1 MSSEGFIEN
10 NYTIQIPNVNVPY
23 KRLTNL
29 KIPTNS
35 DVISINVSRNLLK
48 SLPNVILNNCIDLDL
63 SSNRLTTLNPH
74 DYPIL
79 NKLNL
84 SRNHINMFIFQSM
97 NTLTYLNIS
106 HNFVNNIPQL
116 PPNLITF
123 ICCENKLQVLPQL
136 PRSLQVLKCCNNKLT
151 TLPDVPIGLR
161 VLSCKKNM
169 LTSLPEVS
177 LMFARRLRH
186 LAYDNNT
193 AIQVSNQ
200 FLAYIDRLFA
210 NLNINATDD
219 NTLTKT
225 VYNDAQNVHNSN
237 INNNVLKIVKDLLT
251 KTSTL
256 SEAQCLK
263 NFQEMNN
270 IDETKS
276 NIDILIELCLGEGI
290 FGDTNATFGD
300 IFKHYWNYISIP
312 SNLLV
317 ENSKQEIVNIFN
329 KDLPEMKQVC
339 FTGRI
344 GRMINTLSGFSKD
357 YEIGI
362 SETQQIQAKYS
373 ITKKQ
378 LIHLVNIPLL
388 YNIVFFYKFR
398 KLLNELELDL
408 EVLKTWLSPIKNSIK
423 DNIILL
429 NEEEEV
435 NKVQYNTYQEYV
447 DSFKTDFAKYINQ

>member
-10 NYTIQIPNVNVPY
+10 NYTIQLPNVNVPY

-29 KIPTNS
+29 KIPANS
-35 DVISINVSRNLLK
+35 NVISINVSRNLLK

-74 DYPIL
+74 NYPML

-84 SRNHINMFIFQSM
+84 SRNHINMFVFQSM

-106 HNFVNNIPQL
+106 HNFVNNIPYL
-116 PPNLITF
+116 PPNLNTF
-123 ICCENKLQVLPQL
+123 ICCENKLFVLPQL

-161 VLSCKKNM
+161 VLSCKKNN

-186 LAYDNNT
+186 LAYDNNP

-210 NLNINATDD
+210 NLNATDD

-251 KTSTL
+251 KTATL

-263 NFQEMNN
+263 NFQEITN
-270 IDETKS
+270 IDKTKS
-276 NIDILIELCLGEGI
+276 NIDILIELCFGEGI

-329 KDLPEMKQVC
+329 NDLPEMKQVC

-378 LIHLVNIPLL
+378 LIHLTNIPLL

-408 EVLKTWLSPIKNSIK
+408 ELLKTWLSPIKDSIN

-435 NKVQYNTYQEYV
+435 NKVQYNTYSEYV
-447 DSFKTDFAKYINQ
+447 DLFKTDFAKYINP